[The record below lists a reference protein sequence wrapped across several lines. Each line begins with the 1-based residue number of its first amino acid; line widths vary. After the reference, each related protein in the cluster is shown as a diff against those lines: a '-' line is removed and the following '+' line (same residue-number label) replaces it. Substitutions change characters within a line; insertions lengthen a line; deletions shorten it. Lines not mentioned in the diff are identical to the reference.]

1 METNKLRQWVNSH
14 FLIKVS
20 QDEGRTFRLMGY
32 TRLCL
37 EIGEPFVEHIVKK
50 AQRSKVT
57 HPTYKSRRNG
67 ATIVFYN
74 R

>member
-1 METNKLRQWVNSH
+1 MKENKLRQWVNSH

-20 QDEGRTFRLMGY
+20 HDNGRTFRLMGY

-37 EIGEPFVEHIVKK
+37 EIGESFVEHIVLK
-50 AQRSKVT
+50 AQRSTAV